1 MWFQAVVAAGDNDAR
16 LCGNWGEVLFD
27 DEDSLLHQPKRGT
40 SLGVMYS
47 EPPELLDLRYDD
59 DEVNIFPPLIRNYF
73 SRNSIKRGKINSCS
87 CQAPD
92 YVCI

>member
-16 LCGNWGEVLFD
+16 LCGNWGVLFD
-27 DEDSLLHQPKRGT
+27 EDYSLPSTKKRNKSGCI
-40 SLGVMYS
+40 MYS

-59 DEVNIFPPLIRNYF
+59 VNIFPPLIRNYF